1 MKIDFSKY
9 NTLFISGANY
19 IGINN
24 TLKIKDVKK
33 AAIGEFPENFT
44 WFDSLIS
51 EVETRKKNE
60 SDLREHSFDQFKFGN
75 FYVSSESF
83 YLKRFGDEEDYA
95 HITIKILLK
104 TGFYEFGKLII
115 DDDRKEIWFNLPN
128 TGNIMFWH
136 EYFFEMGIFHIL
148 PDFKEVIDLGNFFIE
163 EKTKDLYY
171 LFPAIETYEMSRIPS
186 DIGTVVLNHYIPVEE
201 DSAIFFDT
209 IGKRIKIDYLVYK
222 FPIKFCGEKQQ
233 RALEFYINEFGKLVF
248 IPFFNNTG
256 EWTSA
261 NRGEYDSLMPALFNS
276 VDYSFYDIF
285 ENLITKMYNEKKI
298 FIDENKEKLLNEIRK
313 LFAFVPPTENYVT
326 VKDLESLNLEH
337 NSSEFMYYL
346 SERIVSCNE
355 NKIIIEKKSNLEP
368 FLVKGWDYY
377 AVSIKQYNLKKFYER
392 EFPGLES
399 VKIGIKPVNI
409 SKIFR
414 DDCPIESIRVSYPDM
429 IYFEPDDQ
437 KLEKVY
443 LDQIDFNKTKKI
455 KEWQIGL
462 DEIMSHYQESIMTIA
477 DLKKGLFYIKPR
489 KDKEE
494 SIFFNDTNFT
504 EMYNLLK
511 DIKG

>member
-9 NTLFISGANY
+9 NTLFLSGANY
-19 IGINN
+19 TSINN

-33 AAIGEFPENFT
+33 AAVGEFPENFT

-51 EVETRKKNE
+51 EVEARKENG

-75 FYVSSESF
+75 FYVSSEFF
-83 YLKRFGDEEDYA
+83 YLKRFGEEEDYA
-95 HITIKILLK
+95 HITIKILLE

-115 DDDRKEIWFNLPN
+115 DDDKKEIWFNSPN
-128 TGNIMFWH
+128 TGFWH

-148 PDFKEVIDLGNFFIE
+148 PDFREVIDLGDFFIE
-163 EKTKDLYY
+163 DKTKDLYY
-171 LFPAIETYEMSRIPS
+171 IFPTLEDIELDRIPKN
-186 DIGTVVLNHYIPVEE
+186 IGTVILNHYIPDEE

-233 RALEFYINEFGKLVF
+233 RAIEFYINESGKLVF

-261 NRGEYDSLMPALFNS
+261 NEPEYDSLVPALFNS
-276 VDYSFYDIF
+276 VDHSFYDIF
-285 ENLITKMYNEKKI
+285 EKLITKIYNEKKI
-298 FIDENKEKLLNEIRK
+298 VIDENKEKLLNEVRK

-326 VKDLESLNLEH
+326 VKDLENLNLEH

-346 SERIVSCNE
+346 SERVVSCNDS
-355 NKIIIEKKSNLEP
+355 KIIIEKKPDIESK
-368 FLVKGWDYY
+368 LVKNWDYY
-377 AVSIKQYNLKKFYER
+377 AVLTKRYSLRKFYKR

-399 VKIGIKPVNI
+399 VRIGIKPVNI
-409 SKIFR
+409 SEIFR
-414 DDCPIESIRVSYPDM
+414 DDCPIESISVSYPSM

-437 KLEKVY
+437 KLERVY

-455 KEWQIGL
+455 KEWQIGQ

-494 SIFFNDTNFT
+494 SIFFNDANFK
-504 EMYNLLK
+504 EMYDLLK